1 MVGPLLRRALDRIEK
16 APDRKRARLIA
27 SHLGGEERM
36 LRLPVVI
43 QMPPILARKGER
55 WPAYR
60 RRARRRLAPMLA
72 PGRTPLLAANA
83 LQAIL
88 SPEEIASLRGYRW
101 MELDPVV
108 QLASMDDAAVDVGLP
123 AYRKRHP
130 GRDGRGVRVAV
141 LDSGVD
147 RHHPHLKVAK
157 SVTACDEAAD
167 VPGSH
172 GTHCAG
178 SVASR
183 DQDYGGIAPGVT
195 LFNVKVLRA
204 DGTGRHTFVTKGI
217 DLALDLQAH
226 VLSISIGFNHL
237 PVWSQGG
244 HGWTCRKGFCPL
256 CTAVDNAVV
265 LGNAVVVVAAG
276 NEHEHAEALRSWGDE
291 KSFDTELGC
300 PGQARGALTVA
311 AMTKRTFKPAPF
323 SSHGPTA
330 DGRTKPDLI
339 APGVNITSTVPV
351 PRRKDGKP
359 YKRPPRSRSF
369 GRKSGTSMATPMV
382 AGAVALLIQ
391 ERLDEKKPYR
401 AAELRKLILS
411 QAVAKTRYPP
421 RIAGQGR
428 LDLRPGASA

>member
-1 MVGPLLRRALDRIEK
+1 MKRMVGPLLRRALDRIEQ
-16 APDRKRARLIA
+16 APDRKHARLIA
-27 SHLGGEERM
+27 TQLGGEERM
-36 LRLPVVI
+36 LKLPVVI
-43 QMPPILARKGER
+43 QMPPVQARQGES
-55 WPAYR
+55 WAAYR
-60 RRARRRLAPMLA
+60 KRARRGLAPLLA

-83 LQAIL
+83 LQATL

-108 QLASMDDAAVDVGLP
+108 QLASMDDAALDVGLFEF
-123 AYRKRHP
+123 RRSHP
-130 GRDGRGVRVAV
+130 GRDGTGVKVAV

-147 RHHPHLKVAK
+147 RHHPHLKVAR
-157 SVTACDEAAD
+157 SVTACDEAATI
-167 VPGSH
+167 PGSH

-178 SVASR
+178 ILAS
-183 DQDYGGIAPGVT
+183 QDKVYGGIAPQVT
-195 LFNVKVLRA
+195 LLNVKVLRA

-217 DLALDLQAH
+217 DLAMDLQAH

-244 HGWTCRKGFCPL
+244 HGWTCRKGHCPL
-256 CTAVDNAVV
+256 CTAVDNATV

-276 NEHEHAEALRSWGDE
+276 NDHEHAEALRNWGDG

-311 AMTKRTFKPAPF
+311 AMTKRTFKPASF

-330 DGRTKPDLI
+330 DGRAKPDLI

-359 YKRPPRSRSF
+359 YRRPPR
-369 GRKSGTSMATPMV
+369 
-382 AGAVALLIQ
+382 
-391 ERLDEKKPYR
+391 
-401 AAELRKLILS
+401 
-411 QAVAKTRYPP
+411 
-421 RIAGQGR
+421 
-428 LDLRPGASA
+428 

>member
-1 MVGPLLRRALDRIEK
+1 MKRMVGPLLRRALDRIEQ
-16 APDRKRARLIA
+16 APDRKHARLIA
-27 SHLGGEERM
+27 TQLGGEERM
-36 LRLPVVI
+36 LKLPVVI
-43 QMPPILARKGER
+43 QMPPVQARQGES
-55 WPAYR
+55 WAAYR
-60 RRARRRLAPMLA
+60 KRARRGLAPLLA

-83 LQAIL
+83 LQAFEFRR
-88 SPEEIASLRGYRW
+88 S
-101 MELDPVV
+101 
-108 QLASMDDAAVDVGLP
+108 
-123 AYRKRHP
+123 HP
-130 GRDGRGVRVAV
+130 GRDGTGVKVAV

-147 RHHPHLKVAK
+147 RHHPHLKVAR
-157 SVTACDEAAD
+157 SVTACDEAATI
-167 VPGSH
+167 PGSH

-178 SVASR
+178 ILAS
-183 DQDYGGIAPGVT
+183 QDKVYGGIAPQVT
-195 LFNVKVLRA
+195 LLNVKVLRA

-217 DLALDLQAH
+217 DLAMDLQAH

-244 HGWTCRKGFCPL
+244 HGWTCRKGHCPL
-256 CTAVDNAVV
+256 CTAVDNATV

-276 NEHEHAEALRSWGDE
+276 NDHEHAEALRNWGDG

-311 AMTKRTFKPAPF
+311 AMTKRTFKPASF

-330 DGRTKPDLI
+330 DGRAKPDLI

-359 YKRPPRSRSF
+359 YRRPPRSRSF
-369 GRKSGTSMATPMV
+369 GRKSGTSMATPLV

-391 ERLDEKKPYR
+391 ERLDRERPYR
-401 AAELRKLILS
+401 AAEMRKLTLR
-411 QAVAKTRYPP
+411 QAVATTRYPP

-428 LDLRPGASA
+428 LDLRPRASP